1 MAVPPG
7 VATLATPGGVNPR
20 KFQPFHELCRWH
32 RPCSLLP
39 LSRIKRG
46 VTPMRP
52 ALCGLTVLA
61 LALAPAVSTAQS
73 TADAPKPATGSVM
86 KDSWITTKAKSSL
99 VFDKRVAASRVKVE
113 TYAGVITLRGKV
125 SSVEE
130 RNAAE
135 EVARDISGVTAVTN
149 ALQVVPDDQRKVV
162 EAKDDGIEKAVKGRL
177 EKDASL
183 KDAGISVRSD
193 NSVVTLMGTAP
204 DRKSKAH
211 ASDVVRSVPG
221 VRAIRN
227 ELAQKD

>member
-7 VATLATPGGVNPR
+7 GATPAAPGAAAPGHSSRSPC
-20 KFQPFHELCRWH
+20 FARWH

-39 LSRIKRG
+39 LVTSGREERRL
-46 VTPMRP
+46 TPMRL

-73 TADAPKPATGSVM
+73 TAGAPKPATGSVM

-99 VFDKRVAASRVKVE
+99 VFDKRVAARRVKVE

-130 RNAAE
+130 RSAAE
-135 EVARDISGVTAVTN
+135 EVAGGISGVTAVTN

-183 KDAGISVRSD
+183 KDAGISVR
-193 NSVVTLMGTAP
+193 
-204 DRKSKAH
+204 
-211 ASDVVRSVPG
+211 
-221 VRAIRN
+221 
-227 ELAQKD
+227 

>member
-1 MAVPPG
+1 
-7 VATLATPGGVNPR
+7 
-20 KFQPFHELCRWH
+20 
-32 RPCSLLP
+32 
-39 LSRIKRG
+39 
-46 VTPMRP
+46 MRL

-61 LALAPAVSTAQS
+61 LALAPAVSTAQA
-73 TADAPKPATGSVM
+73 TADAPKPGTGSVM

-99 VFDKRVAASRVKVE
+99 VFDKRVAARRVKVE

-162 EAKDDGIEKAVKGRL
+162 EAKDEGIEKAVKGRL